1 MVEAPMEFNL
11 KKTVGQL
18 ALEKPGLLP
27 VFEELGIDYCCG
39 GNVPLEEA
47 CRNANVPVEQI
58 GRMFEERSALAQSR
72 ERDWSSEP
80 LFGLI
85 AYIVNHH
92 HYFTRR
98 EMVRLDELL
107 HKVCAA
113 HGEKHPE
120 LLRIRDLFRSL
131 SDELLLHM
139 AREEQVLFPY
149 IADLEKR
156 FTRREPVL
164 APAFGTVL
172 NPIRMMMQEHDS
184 AGATLKL
191 IRRLAADYS
200 VPTDACMSWFALY
213 QGMQEF
219 EQDLHRH
226 IHLENNLL
234 FPRAVR
240 LEERAEL
247 TAATA

>member
-1 MVEAPMEFNL
+1 MELNPN
-11 KKTVGQL
+11 KTVAEL
-18 ALEKPGLLP
+18 ALEMPALLP
-27 VFEELGIDYCCG
+27 VLEELGIDYCCG
-39 GNVPLEEA
+39 GNATLEEA
-47 CRNANVPVEQI
+47 CRTANVTVGQVEK
-58 GRMFEERSALAQSR
+58 MFEERSAFAESGEHNWLR
-72 ERDWSSEP
+72 EP

-98 EMVRLDELL
+98 EMVRLDQLL

-113 HGEKHPE
+113 HGDKHAE
-120 LLRIRDLFRSL
+120 LFRVRDLFRSL

-149 IADLEKR
+149 ITDLEKR
-156 FTRREPVL
+156 FTRHEPVY

-172 NPIRMMMQEHDS
+172 NPVRMMMQEHDS

-200 VPTDACMSWFALY
+200 VPPDACMTWFALY

-234 FPRAVR
+234 FPRAAK
-240 LEERAEL
+240 LEEKAEL
-247 TAATA
+247 TAAIA